1 MNKKTTLE
9 LLDFILES
17 IEVIKKR
24 MQGIESDDDFLSND
38 DNLTKL
44 DSILMRLQAMGEAI
58 KNLDKRERNFLLLVA
73 DEAYWSDIIRFRDFI
88 SHHYTDILANDV
100 YDVCTKELDILKKY
114 TIQLK
119 ESL

>member
-1 MNKKTTLE
+1 
-9 LLDFILES
+9 
-17 IEVIKKR
+17 
-24 MQGIESDDDFLSND
+24 
-38 DNLTKL
+38 
-44 DSILMRLQAMGEAI
+44 
-58 KNLDKRERNFLLLVA
+58 LLLVA

-114 TIQLK
+114 IIQLK